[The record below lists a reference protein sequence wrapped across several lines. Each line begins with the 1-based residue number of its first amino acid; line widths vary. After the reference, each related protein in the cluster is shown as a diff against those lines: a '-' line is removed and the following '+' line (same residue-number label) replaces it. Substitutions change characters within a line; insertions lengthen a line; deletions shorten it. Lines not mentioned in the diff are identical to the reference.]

1 MKSTMNLRLAAS
13 LCFLGLFASSAHA
26 QNASAL
32 YVMKTDGSDV
42 RKVAEPAGFNRV
54 GHPRWSHDGKSIA
67 FSSTRGAQKA

>member
-1 MKSTMNLRLAAS
+1 MKSTMNLRLALS
-13 LCFLGLFASSAHA
+13 LCLLALMSATACA
-26 QNASAL
+26 QSASAL

-67 FSSTRGAQKA
+67 FSSTRGAQKP